1 MFEIFRRCAAK
12 EGIHVPAE
20 TWNIWRHME
29 YYEGWTTFGAEK
41 LGVRAPPDKLANV
54 FRMAR
59 ASFRALED
67 RKSEKMK
74 QVEKDKNV

>member
-1 MFEIFRRCAAK
+1 
-12 EGIHVPAE
+12 
-20 TWNIWRHME
+20 
-29 YYEGWTTFGAEK
+29 
-41 LGVRAPPDKLANV
+41 LANV